1 MQIVDKVNGFI
12 YHPRDIK
19 MLNTVFSL
27 LISDIKLSDF
37 AYNISLS
44 AKILSKNMFAFHCI
58 TDYIKLLENV
68 IIFPSDTILPLPQSH
83 IQQQTWEWSLF
94 EKDIQEMVDKNHFQN
109 INLNDYSMGDTNIV
123 ISMENKFASSIETA
137 KAFGNNTE
145 SFNEDFPTELD
156 LEKIDV
162 IETTEEVDRL
172 EIDEV
177 CLEIFYHI
185 LFFLW
190 IRQSYNDFINMFLS
204 FCSSRIGLK

>member
-1 MQIVDKVNGFI
+1 
-12 YHPRDIK
+12 
-19 MLNTVFSL
+19 
-27 LISDIKLSDF
+27 
-37 AYNISLS
+37 
-44 AKILSKNMFAFHCI
+44 MFAFHCI